1 MSDPIARQLDSIQ
14 SMLTRGQRNLRM
26 ERHSLILW
34 GLAGAALFAVSDR
47 VFTAEQIPDT
57 ASRAV
62 AWLLLLAAVLGG
74 TGFADWHLTRRVK
87 AARDET
93 WSFIHRQVVKLLW
106 LLMAVGTLFTFA
118 TFFYGGN
125 YMLCTVWLVMIGLA
139 LYVHGLFSEE
149 VLEWTGGI
157 IIAIGVAGLVA
168 RLPFET
174 MKWISAA
181 VFGIGLPLLSLLL
194 DHGRTRPFVVRL
206 GQAVGWTVA
215 VLAVPLVA
223 HRFAAASLP
232 PELPVTPLADYRA
245 GGVPSGEM
253 VIVRLPAGQPVPVK
267 VAVSGDLFRAAPDA
281 VLPLTLDR
289 PVDILLRDGT
299 PTGDLRLPGEPWQ
312 LARES
317 RWISIPWVRARLD
330 PTAGPV
336 VESALVVDFHGHP
349 RN

>member
-1 MSDPIARQLDSIQ
+1 MADPITRQLDSIQ

-34 GLAGAALFAVSDR
+34 GLAGAGLFMASDL
-47 VFTAEQIPDT
+47 VFTVEQIPDT
-57 ASRAV
+57 KARAV

-106 LLMAVGTLFTFA
+106 LLMAVGILFTFA
-118 TFFYGGN
+118 TFFYGGG

-149 VLEWTGGI
+149 VLEWAGGI

-168 RLPFET
+168 GLPFET
-174 MKWISAA
+174 MKWIATA
-181 VFGIGLPLLSLLL
+181 VFGIGLPLLSLRL
-194 DHGRTRPFVVRL
+194 DNGRTRPFAVRL
-206 GQAVGWTVA
+206 GQAAGWTVV

-223 HRFAAASLP
+223 HRLAAASLP

-245 GGVPSGEM
+245 GAVPSGE

-267 VAVSGDLFRAAPDA
+267 VAVSGDLFRPAPDA

-289 PVDILLRDGT
+289 PVDILLRDGA

-312 LARES
+312 LARET
-317 RWISIPWVRARLD
+317 RWISIPWIRARLD
-330 PTAGPV
+330 PADGPV
-336 VESALVVDFHGHP
+336 VESALVVDFHGRP

>member
-1 MSDPIARQLDSIQ
+1 MADPITRQLDSIQ

-34 GLAGAALFAVSDR
+34 GLAGAGLFAVSNR

-118 TFFYGGN
+118 TFFYGGA
-125 YMLCTVWLVMIGLA
+125 YMLCTVWLVLIGLA

-149 VLEWTGGI
+149 VLEWAGGTI
-157 IIAIGVAGLVA
+157 ILIGVAGLVA

-174 MKWISAA
+174 MKWIAIA
-181 VFGIGLPLLSLLL
+181 VFGLGLPLLSALL
-194 DHGRTRPFVVRL
+194 DHGRRRAFGVRL
-206 GQAVGWTVA
+206 AQSAGWTVF
-215 VLAVPLVA
+215 VLAAPLMA
-223 HRFAAASLP
+223 HRYASANLP
-232 PELPVTPLADYRA
+232 PELPVTPLADYLA
-245 GGVPSGEM
+245 GVPGRGEQ
-253 VIVRLPAGQPVPVK
+253 IVRLSAGTRVPVR
-267 VAVSGDLFRAAPDA
+267 VQVSGDLFRPDPDA
-281 VLPLTLDR
+281 VLPLVLDR
-289 PVDILLRDGT
+289 PVELLLRDGAL
-299 PTGDLRLPGEPWQ
+299 TGDVRPPDGPWQ
-312 LARES
+312 LARET
-317 RWISIPWVRARLD
+317 RWISIPWLRASLD
-330 PTAGPV
+330 AARGPSV
-336 VESALVVDFHGHP
+336 DTALVVDFHGHP
-349 RN
+349 FR

>member
-1 MSDPIARQLDSIQ
+1 MSSHPAADDFGTPLDHLQILTVAKIRRKPTVTEFINTMTGEIIDATVKAVTVPVTLKMRMGWDHSSLNAPELARIAEWLHAGGHGGRW
-14 SMLTRGQRNLRM
+14 RGEL
-26 ERHSLILW
+26 
-34 GLAGAALFAVSDR
+34 LAVEDQAGHV
-47 VFTAEQIPDT
+47 VGTIE
-57 ASRAV
+57 RAV
-62 AWLLLLAAVLGG
+62 VRPLGI
-74 TGFADWHLTRRVK
+74 ATR
-87 AARDET
+87 A
-93 WSFIHRQVVKLLW
+93 
-106 LLMAVGTLFTFA
+106 
-118 TFFYGGN
+118 
-125 YMLCTVWLVMIGLA
+125 
-139 LYVHGLFSEE
+139 
-149 VLEWTGGI
+149 
-157 IIAIGVAGLVA
+157 
-168 RLPFET
+168 
-174 MKWISAA
+174 
-181 VFGIGLPLLSLLL
+181 
-194 DHGRTRPFVVRL
+194 
-206 GQAVGWTVA
+206 VA

-232 PELPVTPLADYRA
+232 PELPVTPLADYRV
-245 GGVPSGEM
+245 GSVPSGEM

-289 PVDILLRDGT
+289 PVDILLRGGT

>member
-1 MSDPIARQLDSIQ
+1 MADPITRQLDSIQ

-47 VFTAEQIPDT
+47 VFTAEQIADT

-174 MKWISAA
+174 MKWIAAA

-194 DHGRTRPFVVRL
+194 DQGRQRPFVVRL
-206 GQAVGWTVA
+206 GQAAGWTTV
-215 VLAVPLVA
+215 VLAAPLLA
-223 HRFAAASLP
+223 HRLASASLP
-232 PELPVTPLADYRA
+232 PELPVTPLAAYHAGAA
-245 GGVPSGEM
+245 GGGET
-253 VIVRLPAGQPVPVK
+253 IVRLPAGLAVPVK
-267 VAVSGDLFRAAPDA
+267 VAVSGDLFRPAPDA

-289 PVDILLRDGT
+289 PVDILLRDGV
-299 PTGDLRLPGEPWQ
+299 PTGDVRLPDGQWR
-312 LARES
+312 LARET
-317 RWISIPWVRARLD
+317 RWISVPWIRARLD
-330 PTAGPV
+330 PAAGPL
-336 VESALVVDFHGHP
+336 VESALVVDFHGRP